1 VEEKSWVGGSCG
13 GAETLAAVT
22 RDQDAV
28 ERGKKVGLEEVVAK
42 KVGLEEVVGGSCGTF
57 QSRTTLRILRRWLD
71 RCVMQHFY
79 RLV

>member
-1 VEEKSWVGGSCG
+1 MLRSNIAELVVE
-13 GAETLAAVT
+13 LAAVT

-28 ERGKKVGLEEVVAK
+28 ERGKKVGLEEVVEA
-42 KVGLEEVVGGSCGTF
+42 F

>member
-1 VEEKSWVGGSCG
+1 VLRPNIEEV
-13 GAETLAAVT
+13 AETLAAVT

-28 ERGKKVGLEEVVAK
+28 ERGKKVGLEEVVEA
-42 KVGLEEVVGGSCGTF
+42 F